1 MLSRDFGLGLEEE
14 GDDDVV
20 DVVDVVKRVDVLDMA
35 DGPVVVFD
43 VDGIVSLSTQTG
55 PAIEAQIYP
64 L

>member
-1 MLSRDFGLGLEEE
+1 MLSRDFGFGLEEE
-14 GDDDVV
+14 DDDDVV
-20 DVVDVVKRVDVLDMA
+20 DVVDVAKIVDVVA
-35 DGPVVVFD
+35 FD